1 MRILAI
7 ESALL
12 GGSVALLH
20 GDRLLAESQLESQ
33 RRTAQTLAPAIHG
46 LLEQA
51 RWQPNEVQLV
61 AVTQGPG
68 SFTGLRIGVTTAKA
82 FAYATGAEILGVDTL
97 RVLAHQIDPARRPLW
112 AILDAERGQLFAA
125 RFRAGPH
132 GWLEDA
138 PADLFLADTWLSQLS
153 SDAIVT
159 GPPLTALRPRLP
171 PSVHLAPEFEWVPR
185 ASTVGQLAWRLYAGG
200 ERADMWS
207 LLPTYFRPSAA
218 EEKSAGGAQK
228 DGKDQKVT

>member
-20 GDRLLAESQLESQ
+20 GDRLLAESQLERQ
-33 RRTAQTLAPAIHG
+33 RRTAQTLAPAIHA
-46 LLEQA
+46 LLH
-51 RWQPNEVQLV
+51 RTGWRSNEVELV

-82 FAYATGAEILGVDTL
+82 FAYATRAEVLGVDTL
-97 RVLAHQIDPARRPLW
+97 HVLAHQIEPAHRPLW
-112 AILDAERGQLFAA
+112 AILDAERGQLFAT

-132 GWLEDA
+132 GWLVDA
-138 PADLFLADTWLSQLS
+138 PTELVHADNWLSQLS

-159 GPPLTALRPRLP
+159 GPPLVTLRPRLP
-171 PSVHLAPEFEWVPR
+171 PGVHLAPEVDWIPR
-185 ASTVGQLAWRLYAGG
+185 ASNVGQLAWRLFSGG
-200 ERADMWS
+200 ERADVWS
-207 LLPTYFRPSAA
+207 LLPMYFRPSAA
-218 EEKSAGGAQK
+218 EEKSARDAEK
-228 DGKDQKVT
+228 DG